1 MNPHIE
7 KLKKYLDSQP
17 VNTVCNDAES
27 LLDLLSYIYIT
38 ESPLDSATL
47 RFQFQKVNQILERL
61 SGEENDQLFYL
72 TIQICDT
79 YIRMAFQDGI
89 RVGYHLMTELSDPS

>member
-17 VNTVCNDAES
+17 VNAVCNDAKS
-27 LLDLLSYIYIT
+27 LMDLLCYIYMT

-47 RFQFQKVNQILERL
+47 RFQFQKADQILERL
-61 SGEENDQLFYL
+61 SLEENDQLFYL
-72 TIQICDT
+72 TMQICDT

-89 RVGYHLMTELSDPS
+89 HVGYHLMAELSDPS